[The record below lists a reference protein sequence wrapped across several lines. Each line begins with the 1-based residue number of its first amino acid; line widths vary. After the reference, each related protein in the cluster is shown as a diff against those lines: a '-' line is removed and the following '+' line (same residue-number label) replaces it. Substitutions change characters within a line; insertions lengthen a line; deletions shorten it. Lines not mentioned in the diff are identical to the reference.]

1 MPLTK
6 FRDLEDA
13 RRALWT
19 DSDDPRLI
27 SRIEH
32 LWELSARLY
41 RRRISKGVQ
50 RFRSIE
56 EANREREA
64 RASGDSS
71 KPVR

>member
-1 MPLTK
+1 MSLTK
-6 FRDLEDA
+6 FKDLEDA

-19 DSDDPRLI
+19 DSDDPRLA
-27 SRIEH
+27 SRIEQ
-32 LWELSARLY
+32 LWELSTRLY

-64 RASGDSS
+64 RPTGRSS